1 MSSELVSIVT
11 PCYNGEKYI
20 ERFLNSIIH
29 QTYSSLELVLI
40 NDGSTDRTEEIVNEY
55 RDKLEQRGIRFVYE
69 YQENAGQ
76 AAALNRGLKL
86 FTGRY
91 LMWMDSDDEILPE
104 AIEKR
109 VEFLQ
114 NNPQYV
120 FCYGK
125 AISVVEEN
133 PQQIV
138 EIYEKRTKNGRYDF
152 FEGVLYSRGVFFS
165 GYMVLTS
172 ALDKVIIDREI
183 YTGKGGQNAQLLL
196 PLAWHYGEP
205 GYVEESIYKYYIRE
219 NSHSHS
225 QNTSEKIIQQFYNYE
240 KILLETLKK
249 IEDKNV
255 QKYEKSVQKY
265 YAGLR
270 FGNAVDTK
278 KVELIR
284 KCYFEMKNV
293 GRVTWH
299 EFLLY
304 VKYTNPIMRKL
315 FHVGK

>member
-1 MSSELVSIVT
+1 MKPLVSIVT
-11 PCYNGEKYI
+11 PCYNGENYI

-29 QTYSSLELVLI
+29 QTYPSLELVLI

-55 RDKLEQRGIRFVYE
+55 RDKLEQRGIQFVYE
-69 YQENAGQ
+69 YRENAGQ
-76 AAALNRGLKL
+76 ASALNRGLKL
-86 FTGRY
+86 FTGTY

-114 NNPQYV
+114 NNPQCV

-125 AISVVEEN
+125 AISVMEEN

-138 EIYEKRTKNGRYDF
+138 ETYEKRTKNGRYDF
-152 FEGVLYSRGVFFS
+152 FEGVLYSRGVFFP

-172 ALDKVIIDREI
+172 ALDKVISDREI
-183 YTGKGGQNAQLLL
+183 YAGKGGQNAQLLL
-196 PLAWHYGEP
+196 PLAWYYGEP
-205 GYVEESIYKYYIRE
+205 GYVEESVYKYYVRSD
-219 NSHSHS
+219 SHSHS

-249 IEDKNV
+249 MEDKNV

-278 KVELIR
+278 KAELIR
-284 KCYFEMKNV
+284 KCYFEMKKV

-304 VKYTNPIMRKL
+304 VKYTNPVIRKL